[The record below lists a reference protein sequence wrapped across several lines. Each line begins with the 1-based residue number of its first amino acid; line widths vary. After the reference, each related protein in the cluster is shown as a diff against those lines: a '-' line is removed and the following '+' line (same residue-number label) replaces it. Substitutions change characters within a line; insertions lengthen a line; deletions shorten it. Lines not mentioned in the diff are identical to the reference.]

1 MPVTRANIDDVFTY
15 HVPDSDQLVTYEKLR
30 SSAREFAKAILYLT
44 PGCADQQAA
53 IRLVREA
60 VMTANAA
67 VALKGSV

>member
-1 MPVTRANIDDVFTY
+1 MPVTRTNVDDVFSY
-15 HVPDSDQLVTYEKLR
+15 HAPDQDQLVVYEKLR
-30 SSAREFAKAILYLT
+30 SSAREFAKAILELT
-44 PGCADQQAA
+44 PACVDQQAA

>member
-15 HVPDSDQLVTYEKLR
+15 HAPDSDQLVTYEKLR
-30 SSAREFAKAILYLT
+30 SSAREFAKAILELT

>member
-1 MPVTRANIDDVFTY
+1 MPVTRANIDDVFSY
-15 HVPDSDQLVTYEKLR
+15 HAPDSDQLVVYEKLR
-30 SSAREFAKAILYLT
+30 SAAREFAKAILELT

-67 VALKGSV
+67 VALKGGV